1 MWLAGCQLLPPPP
14 PRHPIAWAA
23 VRLSWQW
30 SGPVP
35 NPLSWVGGG
44 RSGLGGGVCTGPMKK
59 ENTKNSQNLRI
70 NYVYTQILCCTFYSR
85 SNCKRLVMFLLHKHL
100 YKKNRPELNSCE
112 AGAADCP
119 GDLAA
124 HGGQQRQVNR
134 AGPTTAAEQ
143 EMFTQPALPRLRLVS
158 LLISY

>member
-1 MWLAGCQLLPPPP
+1 ML
-14 PRHPIAWAA
+14 
-23 VRLSWQW
+23 
-30 SGPVP
+30 
-35 NPLSWVGGG
+35 
-44 RSGLGGGVCTGPMKK
+44 
-59 ENTKNSQNLRI
+59 
-70 NYVYTQILCCTFYSR
+70 YIL
-85 SNCKRLVMFLLHKHL
+85 H
-100 YKKNRPELNSCE
+100 PELNSCK